1 MYYNAFVVSREG
13 TVDEVRAIMNMY
25 SKDISNI
32 SRTYNG
38 YPSKIVWFELD
49 SDIFYWKYKFGLSDR
64 ETMLR
69 LLADGY
75 MFETP
80 EHLEYLYGI
89 KVDKPQLGKHHQVYN
104 MYSKYE
110 LSELITDID
119 KSPPLLCKDGSK
131 KYTAKIKDI
140 YYKHDM
146 SDENYVRILK
156 DIYENSQAKNIPFD
170 EYCGIF
176 ENSCPLALI
185 SYDDILETDFYAD
198 RTNTR
203 TVEENY
209 NDFVKTMDSLDP
221 ELYVTLVDFDC

>member
-1 MYYNAFVVSREG
+1 MYYNAFVISRKG
-13 TVDEVRAIMNMY
+13 TIDEVRDIMKMY
-25 SKDISNI
+25 SKDISTI

-104 MYSKYE
+104 VYSKYE

-156 DIYENSQAKNIPFD
+156 DIYENS
-170 EYCGIF
+170 
-176 ENSCPLALI
+176 CPLALI
-185 SYDDILETDFYAD
+185 SYGDILETDFYAD
-198 RTNTR
+198 RTNAR